1 MAKQTTKAIQRNT
14 VGNRQQGNAQIGQ
27 ITLSQQYKS
36 SILPEPEDMKQYE
49 EMLPGTTERFLTM
62 VEKEQNHRHRIQN
75 KEVNAS
81 VVITLLGQVF
91 AAALAA
97 AAFYVTYKTGST
109 ILFGTTL
116 VVLVSI
122 FLAGRY
128 ISRK

>member
-1 MAKQTTKAIQRNT
+1 MAKQTTRAIQSNT
-14 VGNRQQGNAQIGQ
+14 VRNQQQGNAQIGQ

-49 EMLPGTTERFLTM
+49 EMLPGATERFLTM

-75 KEVNAS
+75 KEVNSS

-97 AAFYVTYKTGST
+97 ASFYVTYKTGST

-116 VVLVSI
+116 VLLVGI
-122 FLAGRY
+122 FLTGRY